1 LADLALCL
9 AVDGSASVDFG
20 EFGLM
25 MGGLAAAL
33 RDPDV
38 GEALA
43 AGPRGAALVALL
55 LWSGPAAREVLI
67 PWTRIASRADAAG
80 FADAIEQAPRI
91 VPAGGT
97 AIGEALAAGFA
108 LLANAPGAPARLVLD
123 LSGDGPSNAGRAPG
137 PIRDLGVAAGVT
149 INGLAVLN
157 EAPDLVANYAE
168 HVIGGPG
175 AFVMDCADYADFAEA
190 MRRKLLR
197 EARGAP
203 VA

>member
-9 AVDGSASVDFG
+9 AVDGSASVDFA

-25 MGGLAAAL
+25 TGGLAAAL
-33 RDPDV
+33 REPAI
-38 GEALA
+38 GAALA
-43 AGPRGAALVALL
+43 AGPRGASLLALL
-55 LWSGPAAREVLI
+55 LWSGPGAREVLI
-67 PWTRIASRADAAG
+67 PWTRITSPAEAALFGDAVA
-80 FADAIEQAPRI
+80 QAPRI
-91 VPAGGT
+91 VAAGGT
-97 AIGEALAAGFA
+97 AIGEALAAGFT
-108 LLANAPGAPARLVLD
+108 LLAEAPDAPTRLVLD
-123 LSGDGPSNAGRAPG
+123 LSGDGPSNSGRAPG
-137 PIRDLGVAAGVT
+137 PIRDLGVAAGIT

-157 EAPDLVANYAE
+157 EEPDLVSHYAE

-197 EARGAP
+197 EARGVT

>member
-1 LADLALCL
+1 MADLALCL
-9 AVDGSASVDFG
+9 AVDGSASVDFA

-25 MGGLAAAL
+25 MGGIAHAL
-33 RDPDV
+33 RDPEI
-38 GEALA
+38 GAAFA
-43 AGPRGAALVALL
+43 AGPRGAALIALL
-55 LWSGPAAREVLI
+55 LWSGPGAREVLL
-67 PWTRIASRADAAG
+67 PWTRIAGAADAAAFG
-80 FADAIEQAPRI
+80 DAVAGAPRI

-97 AIGEALAAGFA
+97 AIGEAIAAGLA
-108 LLANAPGAPARLVLD
+108 LLAQAPGEPARLVLD

-137 PIRDLGVAAGVT
+137 PIRDLGVAAGITV
-149 INGLAVLN
+149 NGLAVLN
-157 EAPDLVANYAE
+157 EEPDLVAHYAE

-190 MRRKLLR
+190 IRRKLLR

>member
-9 AVDGSASVDFG
+9 AVDGSASVDFA

-25 MGGLAAAL
+25 MGGLAYAL
-33 RDPDV
+33 RDPAI
-38 GEALA
+38 GAALS
-43 AGPRGAALVALL
+43 AGPRRASLLALL
-55 LWSGPAAREVLI
+55 LWSGPGAREVLL
-67 PWTRIASRADAAG
+67 PWTRIASAADAAG
-80 FADAIEQAPRI
+80 FGDQVEAAPRI

-97 AIGEALAAGFA
+97 AIGEAIAGGLA
-108 LLANAPGAPARLVLD
+108 LLAQAPGLPSRLVLD
-123 LSGDGPSNAGRAPG
+123 LSGDGPSNAGRAPAAM
-137 PIRDLGVAAGVT
+137 RDLAVAGGVT
-149 INGLAVLN
+149 INALAVLN
-157 EAPDLVANYAE
+157 EEPDLVAHYAE

-203 VA
+203 IA

>member
-9 AVDGSASVDFG
+9 AVDGSASVDFA
-20 EFGLM
+20 EFALM

-33 RDPDV
+33 RDPEI
-38 GEALA
+38 GAAFA
-43 AGPRGAALVALL
+43 AGPRGASLVALL
-55 LWSGPAAREVLI
+55 LWSGPGAREVLI
-67 PWTRIASRADAAG
+67 PWTRIGGAADAAAFG
-80 FADAIEQAPRI
+80 EAVEQAPRI

-97 AIGEALAAGFA
+97 AIGEAVAAGLA
-108 LLANAPGAPARLVLD
+108 LLAQAPGAPPRLVLD
-123 LSGDGPSNAGRAPG
+123 ISGDGPSNAGRAPAVM
-137 PIRDLGVAAGVT
+137 RDLAVAGGVT
-149 INGLAVLN
+149 VNGLAVLN
-157 EAPDLVANYAE
+157 EEPDLVAHYAE

-197 EARGAP
+197 EARAAP

>member
-9 AVDGSASVDFG
+9 AVDGSASVDFA
-20 EFGLM
+20 EFDLM
-25 MGGLAAAL
+25 MGGLAQAL
-33 RDPDV
+33 REPSI

-43 AGPRGAALVALL
+43 SGPRGVAWLALM
-55 LWSGPAAREVLI
+55 LWSGPGAREVLI
-67 PWTRIASRADAAG
+67 PWTRITNAADAASFG
-80 FADAIEQAPRI
+80 DSVDTAPRI

-97 AIGEALAAGFA
+97 AIGEALAGGLA
-108 LLANAPGAPARLVLD
+108 LLAQAPGAPARLVLD

-137 PIRDLGVAAGVT
+137 PIRDIGVSAGVT

-157 EAPDLVANYAE
+157 EEPDLVAHYAE

>member
-1 LADLALCL
+1 MADLALCL
-9 AVDGSASVDFG
+9 AVDGSASVDFA

-25 MGGLAAAL
+25 MGGLAHAL
-33 RDPDV
+33 RDPAI

-43 AGPRGAALVALL
+43 SGPRGAALLALL
-55 LWSGPAAREVLI
+55 LWSGPGAREVLL
-67 PWTRIASRADAAG
+67 PWTRIGSAADAAA
-80 FADAIEQAPRI
+80 FADSVEAAPRI

-97 AIGEALAAGFA
+97 AIGEALAGGLA
-108 LLANAPGAPARLVLD
+108 LLAQAPGLPARLVID

-137 PIRDLGVAAGVT
+137 PIRDVGAAAGVT

-157 EAPDLVANYAE
+157 EEPDLVAHYAE

>member
-1 LADLALCL
+1 M
-9 AVDGSASVDFG
+9 DGSASVDFG

-25 MGGLAAAL
+25 TGGLAAAL
-33 RDPDV
+33 RDPEIGAAV
-38 GEALA
+38 T
-43 AGPRGAALVALL
+43 AGPHGTALLALL
-55 LWSGPAAREVLI
+55 LWSGPGARELLI
-67 PWTRIASRADAAG
+67 PWTRITSVAEAAAFG
-80 FADAIEQAPRI
+80 EAVAQAPRI
-91 VPAGGT
+91 VAAGGT

-108 LLANAPGAPARLVLD
+108 LLAEAPGAPARLVLD

-137 PIRDLGVAAGVT
+137 PIRDLGVAAGIT

-157 EAPDLVANYAE
+157 EEPDLVAHYAE

-197 EARGAP
+197 EARGVT

>member
-9 AVDGSASVDFG
+9 AVDGSASVDFA

-25 MGGLAAAL
+25 IGGLAAAL
-33 RDPDV
+33 RDPDI
-38 GEALA
+38 GAALT
-43 AGPRGAALVALL
+43 AGPRGASQLALL
-55 LWSGPAAREVLI
+55 LWSGPGAREVLL
-67 PWTRIASRADAAG
+67 PWTRIGQPEDAAI
-80 FADAIEQAPRI
+80 FA
-91 VPAGGT
+91 
-97 AIGEALAAGFA
+97 EALAAGFA
-108 LLANAPGAPARLVLD
+108 LLAAAPDAPTRLVLD

-137 PIRDLGVAAGVT
+137 PIRDLGVAAGIT

-157 EAPDLVANYAE
+157 EEPDLVAHYAE
-168 HVIGGPG
+168 HVIGGAG